1 MKRELLC
8 LPCGEKLRPALLPC
22 APGEY
27 VKFVRGALK
36 HACYCDNCMRE
47 MEAGSGADALSIW
60 SDSIPYL
67 TWEMEFFV

>member
-8 LPCGEKLRPALLPC
+8 LPCGEKLRPALLPSDH
-22 APGEY
+22 

-36 HACYCDNCMRE
+36 KDCKCANCDKP

-60 SDSIPYL
+60 SEAIPYI
-67 TWEMEFFV
+67 TWEMEYLV